1 MEPFDTKKT
10 SNPLENT
17 PLLLKNQIAFFLQGD
32 SVHAPLSFH
41 LAAHPPPENS
51 ENMTNGRGV
60 LLAHLETH
68 YFRAWK

>member
-10 SNPLENT
+10 SNPLENI

-32 SVHAPLSFH
+32 SVHAAEFSPCRSPPL
-41 LAAHPPPENS
+41 ENS
-51 ENMTNGRGV
+51 ENMTKGRGV